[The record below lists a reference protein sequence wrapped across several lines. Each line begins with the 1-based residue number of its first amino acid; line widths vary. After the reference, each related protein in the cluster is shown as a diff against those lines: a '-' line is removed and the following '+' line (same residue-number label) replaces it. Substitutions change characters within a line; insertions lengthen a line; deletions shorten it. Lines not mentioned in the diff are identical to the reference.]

1 MISYY
6 NQSFSLIYTVQA
18 NACGCCTVECG
29 DMISV
34 IMITSQ
40 RCGQDITK
48 GVSRYR
54 YISNQIM
61 LKCLRKHAHFSGW
74 LTLCFTKQLEFI

>member
-1 MISYY
+1 MMISQIRFHHLIINSVKLNLLKLMISYY
-6 NQSFSLIYTVQA
+6 NESFSLIYTVQA

-40 RCGQDITK
+40 RCGQYKTLQR
-48 GVSRYR
+48 VSAGTGTY
-54 YISNQIM
+54 QI
-61 LKCLRKHAHFSGW
+61 R
-74 LTLCFTKQLEFI
+74 